1 MRDFEDHDYKE
12 LFMEFW
18 YQNPEVYKAYV
29 NTEAILGFKIFM
41 KFVKKHFGFVFDEK
55 SFALKTK
62 FRAIVFQREILEN
75 ESEKENVEFFKFLV
89 RESVTTKASIDR
101 FSHHHFM
108 GDEDKDP
115 RLFEGEDL
123 KLQEFFNIP
132 LGELMYLIDEI
143 LENV

>member
-1 MRDFEDHDYKE
+1 
-12 LFMEFW
+12 MEFW
-18 YQNPEVYKAYV
+18 HRNPEVYKAYV
-29 NTEAILGFKIFM
+29 NTESILGFKIFM

-89 RESVTTKASIDR
+89 RESVTAKASIDR
-101 FSHHHFM
+101 LSHHHFM
-108 GDEDKDP
+108 GDEDEDP
-115 RLFEGEDL
+115 RLFEAEDL

-132 LGELMYLIDEI
+132 LGELIYLIDEI